1 MNGDKN
7 LARLPDFIQSVTGEL
22 EPGYWQP
29 QTIQEWTEVK
39 KTIAYLNVWVQQ
51 QGQERILRK
60 TIAIWVFIL
69 ITLQVIAVF
78 ALVVLDAFKV
88 LVLNPD
94 IVKFLIPSV
103 LGEVFGMGFVVV
115 KYLFRPMSINPFV
128 PEKTK

>member
-7 LARLPDFIQSVTGEL
+7 LARLPDFIQSVTGEP

-60 TIAIWVFIL
+60 TIAILVFIL

-88 LVLNPD
+88 LVFNPD
-94 IVKFLIPSV
+94 L
-103 LGEVFGMGFVVV
+103 
-115 KYLFRPMSINPFV
+115 
-128 PEKTK
+128 